1 MKKIYLSLLF
11 FLLAGCANRGYLSIQ
26 TVYLTRETLA
36 SYYVGTPDPMLIDPP
51 VGQKLLVSWTVPRYY
66 LNYQD
71 LHLHVRI
78 RLKNHEEVLI
88 DVPVNK
94 CWGSYT
100 YTVANE
106 AYFDCKGIL
115 TYKVDLIGNQCVL
128 EEWKH
133 QLWHEL
139 IRIGDKPKESDE
151 EKTEDSEDDDEED
164 EDKKDEKD
172 KKLSSKSDDADD
184 SESDDDDDSESDED
198 DND

>member
-1 MKKIYLSLLF
+1 MKKIYLSLLL

-88 DVPVNK
+88 DVPVDK

-100 YTVANE
+100 YKVANE

-139 IRIGDKPKESDE
+139 IRIGDKNESNQE
-151 EKTEDSEDDDEED
+151 QTEKSED
-164 EDKKDEKD
+164 EDKKDEKS
-172 KKLSSKSDDADD
+172 SSKSDDD
-184 SESDDDDDSESDED
+184 SDNDNDDDDDSESDED
-198 DND
+198 DEDDND